1 MQSGVREVM
10 QPPAALDAGETD
22 KQNERSR
29 SATAVKLAS
38 AEASRAL
45 VLLAYGSSY
54 SSHIDTLC

>member
-10 QPPAALDAGETD
+10 QPPAVFDAGETE
-22 KQNERSR
+22 KQNEQSR
-29 SATAVKLAS
+29 SATAIKL

-45 VLLAYGSSY
+45 LLLAYGSSY